1 MNIQEYASH
10 IPSPLRIAIL
20 ECDTPLEGTRAKYGG
35 YGGLFKVL
43 LQAGADA
50 LGQPEVISSRK
61 GMEVTMWDVVT
72 AQTYPDLADI
82 DAILLTGSSM
92 QIHFCSGWHL
102 NKNLELTLVT
112 GHNSFDDNPWTVKL
126 VDFVTRVLAQDRV
139 RIIGVCFGHQIVG
152 RAMGAKVGR
161 SDIGWETSVL
171 PVELSA
177 KGKEL
182 FKQPGLSLQ
191 QMHRDIVYDFPEG
204 VEELG
209 SSPRCRNQGMYIS
222 KRFITVQGHPE
233 FNAEIMAELLAARHD
248 QGIFDD
254 VVYNDSMA
262 RAGNHHD
269 GVAVAQGFL
278 RFLMEQ

>member
-1 MNIQEYASH
+1 MNIHDDASH
-10 IPSPLRIAIL
+10 IQSPLRIAIL

-43 LQAGADA
+43 LQAAADA

-72 AQTYPDLADI
+72 AQSHPDLADI
-82 DAILLTGSSM
+82 DAILLTGSR
-92 QIHFCSGWHL
+92 
-102 NKNLELTLVT
+102 
-112 GHNSFDDNPWTVKL
+112 HNSFDDNPWIVKL

-182 FKQPGLSLQ
+182 FKQPELSLQ
-191 QMHRDIVYDFPEG
+191 QMHRDIVYGFPEG

-222 KRFITVQGHPE
+222 KRLITVQGHPE

-254 VVYNDSMA
+254 VVYNESMA

-278 RFLMEQ
+278 RFLMEK